1 MSSNGIPF
9 DVTILLVFGT
19 VAFIIIIVSLVS
31 FIGLYQK
38 KQFQYQAEKIALKN
52 SYEREILESQLAVQN
67 STLQHVGQE
76 LHDKIGQLLIVAGF
90 NLRSLKEKAQKTEFL
105 GQIQQTDEIVRQALG
120 DIRALTKSLDGEF
133 VNQFGLLESLNH
145 ETDRLNKTQQ
155 IQAGLAVEG
164 ESYSLSPE
172 HEIVL
177 FRIVQ
182 ESLSNTLKY
191 AEARHIRLQ
200 LTYQPDRLMLEI
212 EDDGKGFDL
221 AEVLSRELSDSG
233 AGLKNMQRR
242 ARLIGGSCDFH
253 PIVGQGTKISIDVP
267 RRVRTP

>member
-1 MSSNGIPF
+1 MSPGIPF

-19 VAFIIIIVSLVS
+19 IAFVIIIVFLVS

-38 KQFQYQAEKIALKN
+38 KQFQYLAEKIALKN

-67 STLQHVGQE
+67 STLQYVGQE
-76 LHDKIGQLLIVAGF
+76 LHDNIGQLLIVAGL
-90 NLRSLKEKAQKTEFL
+90 NLRTLKEKAQKEDFL
-105 GQIQQTDEIVRQALG
+105 GQIQQTDSVIRQALT

-145 ETDRLNKTQQ
+145 EMDRLTKTQQ
-155 IQAGLAVEG
+155 IQAELTVEG
-164 ESYSLSPE
+164 DPYSLSHE

-177 FRIVQ
+177 FRMVQ
-182 ESLSNTLKY
+182 ESLSNALKY
-191 AEARHIRLQ
+191 AEAQTIRVQ
-200 LTYQPDRLMLEI
+200 LTYQPERLTLGI
-212 EDDGKGFDL
+212 EDNGKGFDL

-242 ARLIGGSCDFH
+242 ARLIGGTCAFH
-253 PIVGQGTKISIDVP
+253 PIMGQGTKTTIDIP
-267 RRVRTP
+267 RMTHTP